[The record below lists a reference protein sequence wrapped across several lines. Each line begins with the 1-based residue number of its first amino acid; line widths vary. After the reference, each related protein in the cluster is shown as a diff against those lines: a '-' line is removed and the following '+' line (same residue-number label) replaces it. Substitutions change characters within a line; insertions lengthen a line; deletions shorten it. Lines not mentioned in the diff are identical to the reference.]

1 MKISQI
7 LPEAIEN
14 PKGPA
19 KIPTGAGK
27 TALDNPAHSDTAYYE
42 GNPEQFDFGAQ
53 KRNYAA
59 LKAALARSGKQF
71 NYIAVARSPLG
82 RDTFIATA
90 PGVLWYK
97 YESGSPQ
104 AGQNILYVN
113 GVKTKTTDFIAK
125 TPEQQA
131 AMLVADPAHIKLEK
145 RDIFGYLSSL
155 AKSER
160 TAEQILAE
168 ITPRKDFIL
177 ELIAYQLQHFPKE
190 SVKLQ
195 TVNKLLAKKSAL
207 PQWLAFDSVRQA
219 IQPILANNIVKNLD
233 SIASYAYDRL
243 KDYKDAGLITT
254 YDYIHREIDQKINE
268 IINNVKLQIIMSH
281 ISSVDNLFNFLETV
295 GYKTD
300 RIDVNTIA
308 RSLSVPEL
316 ERMIRPGTSNQTGNL
331 TKMIQDWL
339 QLGVPKEK
347 IIAAFD
353 EQKDQLIGHG
363 ILELVRTGKA
373 EFAANTM
380 KSIKMLG
387 LEWPEFATENIV
399 KLINDKKDVIVHM
412 MLAKVKQYSDY
423 VYRLD
428 DVLNTVKF
436 LKNIG
441 IDWPELAAIEK
452 GVNSIIRSQSL
463 RETAKPKGRLMKISE
478 VTQLDEDLGNL
489 AQLGVGPLIKILNQ
503 PFSRGGS
510 GRRASSPHIG
520 AVGSKFYSSGD
531 GIGTRSPIVDLGVI
545 KRDVM
550 KEIRKFFKKD
560 ESAKAFALYIGGT
573 PVLFATTDDYQLAG
587 TSRISRAAYD
597 LTPFE
602 EEYKA
607 HIEATYAK
615 YQSRPSIKT
624 ARDKTERE
632 YKNNWR
638 DSYDVIKH
646 YQGDVFTT
654 GELANVIAIIEAIA
668 KAVNKPITA
677 KAVMHDRESAQ
688 LHYQRYQNKPEPR
701 IRDAYTMA
709 QDLRVRL
716 ARYKNTKR
724 PTVDTIEEFIKLA
737 LNGGAKV
744 VNFAGHPYQMAT
756 TSYDKIEPAALL
768 SGKPFRV
775 SYKSNDPQDYRTVD
789 VHYMFDRE
797 TNLLTPFK
805 ADWKSSE
812 DTPYGAGQT
821 AVLDIK
827 GYLRSELKIAT
838 LNKDRVLPALL
849 KMYKDSPGVTTYRRV
864 LSIIAALRKAGEDWP
879 ELAAIEKSAKAN
891 LAVEK

>member
-1 MKISQI
+1 MKISQL

-53 KRNYAA
+53 KRNYTA

-104 AGQNILYVN
+104 SGQNILYVN

-145 RDIFGYLSSL
+145 RDAFGFLSTI
-155 AKSER
+155 AKSDR

-168 ITPRKDFIL
+168 ITPYKDLIL
-177 ELIAYQLQHFPKE
+177 QIIAYQLQHFPKE
-190 SVKLQ
+190 TAKLQ

-207 PQWLAFDSVRQA
+207 PQWLVFDTVRQA
-219 IQPILANNIVKNLD
+219 IQPTLANSIVNNLD
-233 SIASYAYDRL
+233 TIASYAFDRL
-243 KDYKDAGLITT
+243 KDYTNAGLITT
-254 YDYIHREIDQKINE
+254 YDYIHREIDQKFNN
-268 IINNVKLQIIMSH
+268 IINQVKRQIIMSH
-281 ISSVDNLFNFLETV
+281 ISSVDNLFEFLEAV

-308 RSLSVPEL
+308 RSLSVSEL
-316 ERMIRPGTSNQTGNL
+316 ERMIRPGSSNQTGNL

-347 IIAAFD
+347 IIAAFN
-353 EQKDQLIGHG
+353 EQKDQLIGQG
-363 ILELVRTGKA
+363 ILELARTGKA
-373 EFAANTM
+373 EFANNTI
-380 KSIKMLG
+380 KSIKLLG
-387 LEWPEFATENIV
+387 MEWPEFATENIV
-399 KLINDKKDVIVHM
+399 KLIQDKKDVIVRT
-412 MLAKVKQYSDY
+412 MLTNVKQNSDS
-423 VYRLD
+423 VYQLEI
-428 DVLNTVKF
+428 VSKTVNF
-436 LKNIG
+436 LKSVG
-441 IDWPELAAIEK
+441 IAWPELAAIEK
-452 GVNSIIRSQSL
+452 SVNSMLQSRSL
-463 RETAKPKGRLMKISE
+463 RENTKPKGRPMKISE

-520 AVGSKFYSSGD
+520 AVGAKFYSSGD

-545 KRDVM
+545 KRDVL
-550 KEIRKFFKKD
+550 KEIRKFFKK
-560 ESAKAFALYIGGT
+560 EEGAKAFALYIGGT

-587 TSRISRAAYD
+587 TSRISRAAYN

-624 ARDKTERE
+624 AREKTERE
-632 YKNNWR
+632 YKNNWS

-654 GELANVIAIIEAIA
+654 SELANVIAIIEAVA

-709 QDLRVRL
+709 QELRVRL

-797 TNLLTPFK
+797 TNMLLPFK
-805 ADWKSSE
+805 ADWKSSDE
-812 DTPYGAGQT
+812 GPYGASQT

-827 GYLRSELKIAT
+827 GYLRTEMKIPSVT
-838 LNKDRVLPALL
+838 KERVLPALL
-849 KMYKDSPGVTTYRRV
+849 KMYKDSPNTTTYRRV

-891 LAVEK
+891 LAAEK